1 MPLTRYVK
9 DAAAIRRLQD
19 AFATPAFLDIR
30 TLAVTF
36 ETDPEVVRELL
47 PPPLLP
53 ASKPSITVSVSDI
66 RRSNCVGP
74 FLGANVNVACS
85 YEGAEGVYSLA
96 MPMSTDT
103 AVIFGRE
110 LYAEPKKL
118 ADITLEVSDNGR
130 ARGTVTRHGV
140 TYMELRG
147 NFEDPMMDFVRDTV
161 SSHYY
166 VKFLPSA
173 DGRGFAHEPELI
185 RVTHRGHTRRL
196 ARGDGTVTFR
206 ESVHDPLIDIPVL
219 SVTGAS
225 LVESDTHTRAE
236 VVTNIPAETFLPY
249 AFAKI
254 DNLAEWA
261 IASQTVLSARAQ

>member
-9 DAAAIRRLQD
+9 APDAIRKLQD
-19 AFATPAFLDIR
+19 ALATPAFLDIL

-36 ETDPEVVRELL
+36 ETDPDVVRELL

-53 ASKPSITVSVSDI
+53 AGTPRVSVSVSHV

-74 FLGANVNVACS
+74 FLGASVDIACT
-85 YEGAEGVYSLA
+85 YAGEDGVYCLA

-103 AVIFGRE
+103 AVVFGRE

-118 ADITLEVSDNGR
+118 ADITLDANEQGR
-130 ARGTVTRHGV
+130 ARGAVTRHGV

-147 NFEDPMMDFVRDTV
+147 NFEEPMTEFAGESL

-166 VKFLPSA
+166 VKFMPST

-185 RVTHRGHTRRL
+185 RVTHRGRTRRV
-196 ARGDGTVTFR
+196 ARGTGTVTFR

-219 SVTGAS
+219 AVTGAM
-225 LVESDTHTRAE
+225 LVESDLYTRAE
-236 VVTNIPAETFLPY
+236 VVATIPAETFLPY

-254 DNLAEWA
+254 DNLSEWA
-261 IASQTVLSARAQ
+261 LAPEAVAGVRV

>member
-1 MPLTRYVK
+1 MPLTRYLR
-9 DAAAIRRLQD
+9 DAQSIRQLQA

-36 ETDPEVVRELL
+36 ETDPDIVRELL
-47 PPPLLP
+47 PPPLMP
-53 ASKPSITVSVSDI
+53 APTPRITVSVSDI
-66 RRSNCVGP
+66 GRSNCVGP
-74 FLGANVNVACS
+74 FHGANVNIACT
-85 YEGAEGVYSLA
+85 YEGVEGVYGLT

-118 ADITLEVSDNGR
+118 ADITLEVAEGGR

-147 NFEDPMMDFVRDTV
+147 NFEESLMEMERETL

-166 VKFLPSA
+166 VKFMPSA

-185 RVTHRGHTRRL
+185 RVIHRGCTWRV
-196 ARGDGTVTFR
+196 ARGNGTVTFR

-219 SVTGAS
+219 AVTGAT
-225 LVESDTHTRAE
+225 LVESDTYTSAE
-236 VVTNIPAETFLPY
+236 VVCTIPAETFLPY
-249 AFAKI
+249 AFGKI
-254 DNLAEWA
+254 DSLAEWA
-261 IASQTVLSARAQ
+261 IAPGTVLSGRP

>member
-9 DAAAIRRLQD
+9 DSDAIRQLQE

-30 TLAVTF
+30 TLAVSF

-47 PPPLLP
+47 PPPLSP
-53 ASKPSITVSVSDI
+53 ARKPAVTVSVSDI

-74 FLGANVNVACS
+74 FLGANVNIACTFQG
-85 YEGAEGVYSLA
+85 EEGVYSLT

-118 ADITLEVSDNGR
+118 ADITLDVADNGR
-130 ARGTVTRHGV
+130 ARGTVSRHGI
-140 TYMELRG
+140 TYLELRG
-147 NFEDPMMDFVRDTV
+147 AFDDPAVALGRETL

-166 VKFLPSA
+166 VKFMPSA
-173 DGRGFAHEPELI
+173 DGFGFAHEPELL
-185 RVTHRGHTRRL
+185 RVTHRGYVRQV
-196 ARGDGTVTFR
+196 ARGNGTVTFR
-206 ESVHDPLIDIPVL
+206 ESAHDPLIDIPVL
-219 SVTGAS
+219 SVTGATLS
-225 LVESDTHTRAE
+225 ESDTHTRAE
-236 VVTNIPAETFLPY
+236 VVATIPAETFLPY
-249 AFAKI
+249 AFARV

-261 IASQTVLSARAQ
+261 IAPEMALSARPQ

>member
-9 DAAAIRRLQD
+9 DAQAIGKLQD

-53 ASKPSITVSVSDI
+53 ASKPSVTVSVSDI
-66 RRSNCVGP
+66 GRSNCVGP
-74 FLGANVNVACS
+74 FLGANVNIACN
-85 YEGAEGVYSLA
+85 YEGEEGVYCLT

-118 ADITLEVSDNGR
+118 ADITLEINDNGH
-130 ARGTVTRHGV
+130 ARGAVTRHGV

-147 NFEDPMMDFVRDTV
+147 IFEDPMMDFVRDTV

-166 VKFLPSA
+166 VKFMPSA

-185 RVTHRGHTRRL
+185 RVTHRGRTRRL
-196 ARGDGTVTFR
+196 VRGNGTVTFR

-219 SVTGAS
+219 SVSGAT
-225 LVESDTHTRAE
+225 LVESDTHTSAE
-236 VVTNIPAETFLPY
+236 VVATISAAAFLPY

-261 IASQTVLSARAQ
+261 IASAAVAGGLA